1 MFPTILVAR
10 YIAAIWQIH
19 KVTPSIMSFMNSHC
33 GSNFTAEYGSTIKE
47 KEKKSWKYSTQ
58 THTSHTRVLHG
69 ELSWEGK
76 QFHLRELWRPTLG
89 RLDWSRATEAGCILM
104 TGCLCGSVL
113 GKDGGCCIHVCM
125 SGGKGQSVLLQG
137 LGNRRR
143 VQRWFWAGASEG
155 TAGCREG
162 CGTQQTAGR
171 LIRDLIKNQVECRGS
186 DTCWHAVLLLMWC
199 LMARFTRTLVQLFQ
213 NSCSLD
219 AATLSLLTIYDSEA
233 KNCNITIRVITV
245 TRAWLLCNNCYY
257 IVICL
262 LTFTCRHFTIHKS
275 KRYWIRL

>member
-1 MFPTILVAR
+1 MFPTILVVR
-10 YIAAIWQIH
+10 YIVAIWQIH

-33 GSNFTAEYGSTIKE
+33 GSNFTAEHGSTIKE

-125 SGGKGQSVLLQG
+125 SGGVKG
-137 LGNRRR
+137 RACYCR
-143 VQRWFWAGASEG
+143 ASETDG
-155 TAGCREG
+155 VFSGDFEQERVKG
-162 CGTQQTAGR
+162 LQ
-171 LIRDLIKNQVECRGS
+171 
-186 DTCWHAVLLLMWC
+186 
-199 LMARFTRTLVQLFQ
+199 
-213 NSCSLD
+213 
-219 AATLSLLTIYDSEA
+219 AAEEVVAHSKQPGDWLETLSKIKWNAEVLTHVDTLCCYWCDVLWQDSLEHLFSFFKIA
-233 KNCNITIRVITV
+233 KNCNITIRIITV